1 MSSSDGSDGGC
12 AATRMIASSCRQLQQ
27 SEDANCEHCGQI
39 AGKEEN
45 ATTKLSHHRQTLL
58 GLLKHLF
65 ILALLTYLVAWVP
78 STSATTLLNKLL
90 LPADAVQAINV
101 SYLCCLPWSSLLL
114 WLILLLA
121 GFMYVAGVT
130 ERRHNPLHGRHG
142 SSYKVLVRDICIR
155 PLPQIQARNMHQ
167 CINFLLMWKF
177 KLAGI
182 SKALRCWLRVVLDG
196 SHLLHGRRRSLHA
209 GLSLEAR
216 PQRDPS
222 IHTSSRPP
230 LNNNPS

>member
-1 MSSSDGSDGGC
+1 MSSADESDDGC
-12 AATRMIASSCRQLQQ
+12 AARMMMPSSCRQPQQ
-27 SEDANCEHCGQI
+27 SEDHNCEIKLAEISNNNNNCGQI
-39 AGKEEN
+39 VNAGKEEN
-45 ATTKLSHHRQTLL
+45 DHRQTLL

-90 LPADAVQAINV
+90 SADAVQAINA

-142 SSYKVLVRDICIR
+142 SSYKVRRHIPSHICIR
-155 PLPQIQARNMHQ
+155 PLHSSSPPPKSKHQ
-167 CINFLLMWKF
+167 CINFLLMWI
-177 KLAGI
+177 LTG
-182 SKALRCWLRVVLDG
+182 RNQQG
-196 SHLLHGRRRSLHA
+196 SS
-209 GLSLEAR
+209 
-216 PQRDPS
+216 
-222 IHTSSRPP
+222 
-230 LNNNPS
+230 